1 MAKTKQE
8 AGEQTA
14 LLDKPRVL
22 FSEPGGGAQVLFYG
36 VLLALGCTGALGCF
50 FGAFQVP
57 VAPLPALGVGAV
69 CLAFSLFLFLTKKPS
84 WLASLVGIALWVGAV
99 WYFFEDLVQ
108 GCAHTV
114 NLVLEA
120 YGNRLGV
127 LMPQMATDPALTQGQ
142 IQQQCTVFCCLLTFP
157 YLFFLGWA
165 LAGHKS
171 SFGAFCLTG
180 LPLCVPMLISLV
192 PPAPY
197 VAALLLFWAV
207 LLLFSPSFGKRHRL
221 LEDHGRYHAAGN
233 NLARPSM
240 LGLFLAGVALCMGL
254 TYCLVP
260 YSTYQRPQVA
270 VDLWNGLSRGF
281 GIQSSLRGGVGS
293 GNSRVNLNS
302 LGARSYTGET
312 VLRVQYQWQEPET
325 LGAELPTNREK
336 DYLKSFVGSVYTG
349 ESWERLSDADQRE
362 LSNLLQGQRPQTLP
376 DQFSQLFTPL
386 NSYRYQVSVENVSA
400 NPRCVYTP
408 YGLVESTV
416 DTAQMEFV
424 DDGFLQSSHFFGGTP
439 TYTLEGW
446 GLSETSHYYPNYSN
460 RVLSALLD
468 GYARSQG
475 AESWQ
480 DAPGVADVIEQILD
494 EAFTPKEE
502 GALLNV
508 DLSSFSSGL
517 RQYLTPEQ
525 QAFSQQVEA
534 YNQFVYE
541 HYTQLPDGLRDTLLQ
556 YLQDNHLF
564 PGASYGPYFT
574 EALHFNESNPTY
586 TSIDMLVQQIA
597 NTLAAQCVYTLTP
610 PALPAGEDFVE
621 FFLLESRQGYCVHF
635 ATAATAL
642 LRAMGIPARYAEGY
656 AVPAGEEGWVDVPDY
671 NAHAWV
677 EVYFGGAG
685 WIPFEVTPA
694 GPDSP
699 AATFNARP
707 QEQGAAPTA
716 TPAPTPSPT
725 PQPVPTPEAQAPT
738 APTAAPQASAS
749 PLPGEAGAE
758 GERAGPWG
766 WIAAGATA
774 LGLLLLAGAV
784 LLRHKLVLKFRQ
796 ERLRQPDRNKAALE
810 AYAFLQRVHK
820 TAKTALHGWDDTI
833 PPQLEE
839 LALKARF
846 SQHTLTQEELEPF
859 LEELDKALSLLR
871 ERLPKGRR
879 LWCRYGLC
887 LF

>member
-84 WLASLVGIALWVGAV
+84 WVASLVGIALWVGAV

-171 SFGAFCLTG
+171 AFGAFCLTG

-312 VLRVQYQWQEPET
+312 VLRVQYQWQEPEA

-386 NSYRYQVSVENVSA
+386 NSYRYQVLVENVSA

-408 YGLVESTV
+408 YGLVESIV

-460 RVLSALLD
+460 RVLSALLA

-738 APTAAPQASAS
+738 APSAAPQASAS

>member
-84 WLASLVGIALWVGAV
+84 WVASLVGIALWVGAV

-171 SFGAFCLTG
+171 AFGAFCLTG

-312 VLRVQYQWQEPET
+312 VLRVQYQWQEPEA

-796 ERLRQPDRNKAALE
+796 ERFRQPDRNKAALE

-820 TAKTALHGWDDTI
+820 TAKAALHGWDDTI

-846 SQHTLTQEELEPF
+846 SQHALTQEELEPF

-871 ERLPKGRR
+871 ERLPKGLR

>member
-1 MAKTKQE
+1 M
-8 AGEQTA
+8 
-14 LLDKPRVL
+14 
-22 FSEPGGGAQVLFYG
+22 
-36 VLLALGCTGALGCF
+36 
-50 FGAFQVP
+50 
-57 VAPLPALGVGAV
+57 
-69 CLAFSLFLFLTKKPS
+69 
-84 WLASLVGIALWVGAV
+84 
-99 WYFFEDLVQ
+99 
-108 GCAHTV
+108 
-114 NLVLEA
+114 
-120 YGNRLGV
+120 
-127 LMPQMATDPALTQGQ
+127 
-142 IQQQCTVFCCLLTFP
+142 
-157 YLFFLGWA
+157 
-165 LAGHKS
+165 
-171 SFGAFCLTG
+171 
-180 LPLCVPMLISLV
+180 
-192 PPAPY
+192 
-197 VAALLLFWAV
+197 
-207 LLLFSPSFGKRHRL
+207 
-221 LEDHGRYHAAGN
+221 
-233 NLARPSM
+233 
-240 LGLFLAGVALCMGL
+240 
-254 TYCLVP
+254 
-260 YSTYQRPQVA
+260 
-270 VDLWNGLSRGF
+270 
-281 GIQSSLRGGVGS
+281 
-293 GNSRVNLNS
+293 
-302 LGARSYTGET
+302 
-312 VLRVQYQWQEPET
+312 
-325 LGAELPTNREK
+325 
-336 DYLKSFVGSVYTG
+336 GSVYTG
-349 ESWERLSDADQRE
+349 ENWERLSDADQWE

-386 NSYRYQVSVENVSA
+386 NSYRYQVLVENVTA

-446 GLSETSHYYPNYSN
+446 GLSNSLAYYPSQ
-460 RVLSALLD
+460 VQSAILE
-468 GYARSQG
+468 GYANSQG
-475 AESWQ
+475 YSSSDIDYWSQVPGMADFMDALTGELFSQNGEFLVENQ
-480 DAPGVADVIEQILD
+480 DLWKIPADLV
-494 EAFTPKEE
+494 
-502 GALLNV
+502 
-508 DLSSFSSGL
+508 
-517 RQYLTPEQ
+517 QYLSPQ
-525 QAFSQQVEA
+525 QQELALTVEA
-534 YNQFVYE
+534 YNDFVYE
-541 HYTQLPDGLRDTLLQ
+541 HYTQLPPELEATLQ
-556 YLQDNHLF
+556 TYLTENHLNSGVF
-564 PGASYGPYFT
+564 YGPYSDPY
-574 EALHFNESNPTY
+574 ARNHY
-586 TSIDMLVQQIA
+586 TQTPLLIQQIA

-738 APTAAPQASAS
+738 APTATPQASAS

-796 ERLRQPDRNKAALE
+796 ERFRQPNRNKAALE

-820 TAKTALHGWDDTI
+820 TAKDALHGWDDTI

>member
-84 WLASLVGIALWVGAV
+84 WVASLVGIALWVGAV

-171 SFGAFCLTG
+171 AFGAFCLTG

-312 VLRVQYQWQEPET
+312 VLRVQYQWQEPEA

-460 RVLSALLD
+460 RVLSALLA

-738 APTAAPQASAS
+738 APSAAPQASAS

-796 ERLRQPDRNKAALE
+796 ERFRQPNRNKAALE

-820 TAKTALHGWDDTI
+820 TAKAALHGWDDTI

>member
-84 WLASLVGIALWVGAV
+84 WVASLVGIALWVGAV

-171 SFGAFCLTG
+171 AFGAFCLTG

-312 VLRVQYQWQEPET
+312 VLRVQYQWQEPEAQ
-325 LGAELPTNREK
+325 GAELPTNREK

-439 TYTLEGW
+439 TYTLEAW

-758 GERAGPWG
+758 GENAGPWG

-796 ERLRQPDRNKAALE
+796 ERFRQPDRNKAALE

-820 TAKTALHGWDDTI
+820 TARATLHGWDDTI

-846 SQHTLTQEELEPF
+846 SQHALTQEELEPF
-859 LEELDKALSLLR
+859 LEELDKTLSLLR

>member
-1 MAKTKQE
+1 M
-8 AGEQTA
+8 
-14 LLDKPRVL
+14 
-22 FSEPGGGAQVLFYG
+22 
-36 VLLALGCTGALGCF
+36 
-50 FGAFQVP
+50 
-57 VAPLPALGVGAV
+57 
-69 CLAFSLFLFLTKKPS
+69 
-84 WLASLVGIALWVGAV
+84 
-99 WYFFEDLVQ
+99 
-108 GCAHTV
+108 
-114 NLVLEA
+114 
-120 YGNRLGV
+120 
-127 LMPQMATDPALTQGQ
+127 
-142 IQQQCTVFCCLLTFP
+142 
-157 YLFFLGWA
+157 
-165 LAGHKS
+165 
-171 SFGAFCLTG
+171 
-180 LPLCVPMLISLV
+180 
-192 PPAPY
+192 
-197 VAALLLFWAV
+197 
-207 LLLFSPSFGKRHRL
+207 
-221 LEDHGRYHAAGN
+221 
-233 NLARPSM
+233 
-240 LGLFLAGVALCMGL
+240 
-254 TYCLVP
+254 
-260 YSTYQRPQVA
+260 
-270 VDLWNGLSRGF
+270 
-281 GIQSSLRGGVGS
+281 
-293 GNSRVNLNS
+293 NLNS

-312 VLRVQYQWQEPET
+312 VLRVQYQWQEPEA

-349 ESWERLSDADQRE
+349 ENWERLSDADQWE

-386 NSYRYQVSVENVSA
+386 NSYRYQVLVENVSA

-446 GLSETSHYYPNYSN
+446 GLSNSLAYYPSQ
-460 RVLSALLD
+460 VQSAILE
-468 GYARSQG
+468 GYANSQG
-475 AESWQ
+475 YSASDIDYWSQVPGMADFMDALTGELFSQNGEFLVENQ
-480 DAPGVADVIEQILD
+480 DLWKIPADLVQY
-494 EAFTPKEE
+494 
-502 GALLNV
+502 
-508 DLSSFSSGL
+508 LSSQQQEL
-517 RQYLTPEQ
+517 ALT
-525 QAFSQQVEA
+525 VEA
-534 YNQFVYE
+534 YNDFVYE
-541 HYTQLPDGLRDTLLQ
+541 HYTQLPPELEATLQ
-556 YLQDNHLF
+556 TYLTENHLNSGVF
-564 PGASYGPYFT
+564 YGPYSDPY
-574 EALHFNESNPTY
+574 ARNHY
-586 TSIDMLVQQIA
+586 TQTPLLIQQIA

-738 APTAAPQASAS
+738 APSAAPQASAS

-758 GERAGPWG
+758 GESAGPWG

-796 ERLRQPDRNKAALE
+796 ERFRQPNRNKAALE

>member
-84 WLASLVGIALWVGAV
+84 WVASLVGIALWVGAV

-171 SFGAFCLTG
+171 AFGAFCLTG

-312 VLRVQYQWQEPET
+312 VLRVQYQWQEPEA

-386 NSYRYQVSVENVSA
+386 NSYRYQVLVENVSA

-408 YGLVESTV
+408 YGLVGSTV

-439 TYTLEGW
+439 TYTLEAW

-738 APTAAPQASAS
+738 APSAAPQASAS

-758 GERAGPWG
+758 GESAGPWG

-796 ERLRQPDRNKAALE
+796 ERFRQPNRNKAALE

-820 TAKTALHGWDDTI
+820 TAKAALHGWDDTI

-846 SQHTLTQEELEPF
+846 SQHALTQEELEPF

-871 ERLPKGRR
+871 ERLPKGRL

>member
-84 WLASLVGIALWVGAV
+84 WVASLVGIALWVGAV

-171 SFGAFCLTG
+171 AFGAFCLTG

-312 VLRVQYQWQEPET
+312 VLRVQYQWQEPEA

-386 NSYRYQVSVENVSA
+386 NSYRYQVLVENVSA

-439 TYTLEGW
+439 TYTLEAW

-460 RVLSALLD
+460 RVLSALLA

-725 PQPVPTPEAQAPT
+725 PQPVPIPEAQAPT
-738 APTAAPQASAS
+738 APSAAPQASAS

-796 ERLRQPDRNKAALE
+796 ERFRQPNRNKAALE

-859 LEELDKALSLLR
+859 LVELDKALSLLR
-871 ERLPKGRR
+871 ERLPKGRL

>member
-171 SFGAFCLTG
+171 AFGAFCLTG
-180 LPLCVPMLISLV
+180 LPLCVSMLISLV

-197 VAALLLFWAV
+197 VVALLLFWAV

-312 VLRVQYQWQEPET
+312 VLRVQYQWQEPEA

-349 ESWERLSDADQRE
+349 ESWERLSDEDQRE

-460 RVLSALLD
+460 RVLSALLA

-574 EALHFNESNPTY
+574 KALHFNESNPTY

-738 APTAAPQASAS
+738 APSAAPQASAS

-758 GERAGPWG
+758 GERSGPWG

-820 TAKTALHGWDDTI
+820 TAKAALHGWDDTI

>member
-84 WLASLVGIALWVGAV
+84 WVASLVGIALWVGAV

-171 SFGAFCLTG
+171 AFGAFCLTG

-738 APTAAPQASAS
+738 APSAAPQASAS

-758 GERAGPWG
+758 GESAGPWG

-796 ERLRQPDRNKAALE
+796 ERFHQPNRNKAALE

>member
-84 WLASLVGIALWVGAV
+84 WVASLVGIALWVGAV

-171 SFGAFCLTG
+171 AFGAFCLTG

-302 LGARSYTGET
+302 LGARSYTGKT
-312 VLRVQYQWQEPET
+312 ALRVQYQWQEPEA

-386 NSYRYQVSVENVSA
+386 NSYRYQVLVENVSA

-408 YGLVESTV
+408 YGLVESAV

-738 APTAAPQASAS
+738 APSAAPQASAS

-796 ERLRQPDRNKAALE
+796 ERFRQPNRNKAALE

-820 TAKTALHGWDDTI
+820 TAKAALHGWDDTI

>member
-1 MAKTKQE
+1 M
-8 AGEQTA
+8 
-14 LLDKPRVL
+14 
-22 FSEPGGGAQVLFYG
+22 
-36 VLLALGCTGALGCF
+36 
-50 FGAFQVP
+50 
-57 VAPLPALGVGAV
+57 
-69 CLAFSLFLFLTKKPS
+69 
-84 WLASLVGIALWVGAV
+84 
-99 WYFFEDLVQ
+99 
-108 GCAHTV
+108 
-114 NLVLEA
+114 
-120 YGNRLGV
+120 
-127 LMPQMATDPALTQGQ
+127 
-142 IQQQCTVFCCLLTFP
+142 
-157 YLFFLGWA
+157 
-165 LAGHKS
+165 
-171 SFGAFCLTG
+171 
-180 LPLCVPMLISLV
+180 
-192 PPAPY
+192 
-197 VAALLLFWAV
+197 
-207 LLLFSPSFGKRHRL
+207 
-221 LEDHGRYHAAGN
+221 
-233 NLARPSM
+233 
-240 LGLFLAGVALCMGL
+240 
-254 TYCLVP
+254 
-260 YSTYQRPQVA
+260 
-270 VDLWNGLSRGF
+270 
-281 GIQSSLRGGVGS
+281 
-293 GNSRVNLNS
+293 
-302 LGARSYTGET
+302 
-312 VLRVQYQWQEPET
+312 
-325 LGAELPTNREK
+325 
-336 DYLKSFVGSVYTG
+336 GSVYTG

-362 LSNLLQGQRPQTLP
+362 FSNLLQGQRPQTLP

-446 GLSETSHYYPNYSN
+446 GLSNSLAYYPSQ
-460 RVLSALLD
+460 VQSAILE
-468 GYARSQG
+468 GYANSQG
-475 AESWQ
+475 YSASDIDYWSQVPGMADFMDALTGELFSQNGEFLVENQ
-480 DAPGVADVIEQILD
+480 DLWKIPADLV
-494 EAFTPKEE
+494 
-502 GALLNV
+502 
-508 DLSSFSSGL
+508 
-517 RQYLTPEQ
+517 QYLSPQ
-525 QAFSQQVEA
+525 QQELALTVEA
-534 YNQFVYE
+534 YNDFVYE
-541 HYTQLPDGLRDTLLQ
+541 HYTQLPPELEATLQ
-556 YLQDNHLF
+556 TYLTENHLNSGVF
-564 PGASYGPYFT
+564 YGPYSDPY
-574 EALHFNESNPTY
+574 ARNHY
-586 TSIDMLVQQIA
+586 TQTPLLIQQIA

-738 APTAAPQASAS
+738 APSAAPQASAS

-758 GERAGPWG
+758 GESAGPWG

-820 TAKTALHGWDDTI
+820 TAKDALHGWDDTI

-846 SQHTLTQEELEPF
+846 SQHALTQEELEPF

-871 ERLPKGRR
+871 ERLPKGRL

>member
-1 MAKTKQE
+1 M
-8 AGEQTA
+8 
-14 LLDKPRVL
+14 
-22 FSEPGGGAQVLFYG
+22 
-36 VLLALGCTGALGCF
+36 
-50 FGAFQVP
+50 
-57 VAPLPALGVGAV
+57 
-69 CLAFSLFLFLTKKPS
+69 
-84 WLASLVGIALWVGAV
+84 
-99 WYFFEDLVQ
+99 
-108 GCAHTV
+108 
-114 NLVLEA
+114 
-120 YGNRLGV
+120 
-127 LMPQMATDPALTQGQ
+127 
-142 IQQQCTVFCCLLTFP
+142 
-157 YLFFLGWA
+157 
-165 LAGHKS
+165 
-171 SFGAFCLTG
+171 
-180 LPLCVPMLISLV
+180 
-192 PPAPY
+192 
-197 VAALLLFWAV
+197 
-207 LLLFSPSFGKRHRL
+207 
-221 LEDHGRYHAAGN
+221 
-233 NLARPSM
+233 
-240 LGLFLAGVALCMGL
+240 
-254 TYCLVP
+254 
-260 YSTYQRPQVA
+260 
-270 VDLWNGLSRGF
+270 
-281 GIQSSLRGGVGS
+281 GS

-312 VLRVQYQWQEPET
+312 VLRVQYQWQEPEA

-439 TYTLEGW
+439 TYTLEAW
-446 GLSETSHYYPNYSN
+446 GLSNSLAYYPSQ
-460 RVLSALLD
+460 VQSAILE
-468 GYARSQG
+468 GYANSQG
-475 AESWQ
+475 YSASDIDYWSQVPGMADIMDALTGELFSQNGEFLVENQ
-480 DAPGVADVIEQILD
+480 DLWKIPADLV
-494 EAFTPKEE
+494 
-502 GALLNV
+502 
-508 DLSSFSSGL
+508 
-517 RQYLTPEQ
+517 QYLSPQ
-525 QAFSQQVEA
+525 QQELALTVEA
-534 YNQFVYE
+534 YNDFVYE
-541 HYTQLPDGLRDTLLQ
+541 HYTQLPPELEATLQ
-556 YLQDNHLF
+556 TYLTENHLNSGVF
-564 PGASYGPYFT
+564 YGPYSDPY
-574 EALHFNESNPTY
+574 ARNHY
-586 TSIDMLVQQIA
+586 TQTPLLIQQIA

-656 AVPAGEEGWVDVPDY
+656 AVPAGGEGWVDVPDY

-738 APTAAPQASAS
+738 APSAAPQASAS

-758 GERAGPWG
+758 GERAGLWG

-796 ERLRQPDRNKAALE
+796 ERFRQPDRNKAALE

-820 TAKTALHGWDDTI
+820 TAKAALHGWDDTI

-846 SQHTLTQEELEPF
+846 SQHALTQEELEPF

>member
-1 MAKTKQE
+1 M
-8 AGEQTA
+8 
-14 LLDKPRVL
+14 
-22 FSEPGGGAQVLFYG
+22 
-36 VLLALGCTGALGCF
+36 
-50 FGAFQVP
+50 
-57 VAPLPALGVGAV
+57 
-69 CLAFSLFLFLTKKPS
+69 
-84 WLASLVGIALWVGAV
+84 
-99 WYFFEDLVQ
+99 
-108 GCAHTV
+108 
-114 NLVLEA
+114 
-120 YGNRLGV
+120 
-127 LMPQMATDPALTQGQ
+127 
-142 IQQQCTVFCCLLTFP
+142 
-157 YLFFLGWA
+157 
-165 LAGHKS
+165 
-171 SFGAFCLTG
+171 
-180 LPLCVPMLISLV
+180 
-192 PPAPY
+192 
-197 VAALLLFWAV
+197 
-207 LLLFSPSFGKRHRL
+207 
-221 LEDHGRYHAAGN
+221 
-233 NLARPSM
+233 
-240 LGLFLAGVALCMGL
+240 
-254 TYCLVP
+254 
-260 YSTYQRPQVA
+260 
-270 VDLWNGLSRGF
+270 
-281 GIQSSLRGGVGS
+281 
-293 GNSRVNLNS
+293 NLNS

-312 VLRVQYQWQEPET
+312 VLRVQYQWQEPEA

-386 NSYRYQVSVENVSA
+386 NSYRYQVLVENVSA

-439 TYTLEGW
+439 TYTLEAW
-446 GLSETSHYYPNYSN
+446 GLSNSLAYYPSQ
-460 RVLSALLD
+460 VQSAILE
-468 GYARSQG
+468 GYANSQG
-475 AESWQ
+475 YSASDIDYWSQVPGMADFMDALTGELFSQNGEFLVENQ
-480 DAPGVADVIEQILD
+480 DLWKIPADLV
-494 EAFTPKEE
+494 
-502 GALLNV
+502 
-508 DLSSFSSGL
+508 
-517 RQYLTPEQ
+517 QYLSPQ
-525 QAFSQQVEA
+525 QQELALTVEA
-534 YNQFVYE
+534 YNDFVYE
-541 HYTQLPDGLRDTLLQ
+541 HYTQLPPELEAALQ
-556 YLQDNHLF
+556 TYLTENHLNSGVF
-564 PGASYGPYFT
+564 YGPYSDPY
-574 EALHFNESNPTY
+574 ARNHY
-586 TSIDMLVQQIA
+586 TQTPLLIQQIA

-725 PQPVPTPEAQAPT
+725 PHPVPTPEAQAPT
-738 APTAAPQASAS
+738 APSAAPQASAS
-749 PLPGEAGAE
+749 PLPGEAGVE
-758 GERAGPWG
+758 GESAGPWG

-820 TAKTALHGWDDTI
+820 TAKAALHGWDDTI

-846 SQHTLTQEELEPF
+846 SQHALTQEELEPF

-871 ERLPKGRR
+871 ERLPKGCR

>member
-84 WLASLVGIALWVGAV
+84 WVASLVGIALWVGAV

-171 SFGAFCLTG
+171 AFGAFCLTG

-233 NLARPSM
+233 NLAQPSM

-312 VLRVQYQWQEPET
+312 VLRVQYQWQEPEA

-349 ESWERLSDADQRE
+349 ESWERPSDEDQRE

-460 RVLSALLD
+460 RVLSALLA

-758 GERAGPWG
+758 GESAGPWG

-796 ERLRQPDRNKAALE
+796 ERFRQPNRNKAALE

-820 TAKTALHGWDDTI
+820 TAKAALHGWDDTI

>member
-84 WLASLVGIALWVGAV
+84 WVASLVGIALWVGAV

-171 SFGAFCLTG
+171 AFGAFCLTG

-260 YSTYQRPQVA
+260 YSPGGRGPVERPFPGVWHPVLPA
-270 VDLWNGLSRGF
+270 G
-281 GIQSSLRGGVGS
+281 RGGQRQQPGE
-293 GNSRVNLNS
+293 LNS

-312 VLRVQYQWQEPET
+312 VLRVQYQWQEPEA

-738 APTAAPQASAS
+738 APSAAPQASAS

-796 ERLRQPDRNKAALE
+796 ERFHQPNRNKAALE

-820 TAKTALHGWDDTI
+820 TAKAALHGWDDTI

-871 ERLPKGRR
+871 ERLPKGRL

>member
-84 WLASLVGIALWVGAV
+84 WVASLVGIALWVGAV

-142 IQQQCTVFCCLLTFP
+142 IQQQCTVFCCQLTFP

-171 SFGAFCLTG
+171 AFGAFCLTG

-270 VDLWNGLSRGF
+270 VDLWNSLSRGF

-312 VLRVQYQWQEPET
+312 VLRVQYQWQEPEA

-386 NSYRYQVSVENVSA
+386 NSYRYQVLVENVSA

-738 APTAAPQASAS
+738 APSAAPQASAS

-796 ERLRQPDRNKAALE
+796 ERFHQPNRNKAALE

-820 TAKTALHGWDDTI
+820 TAKAALHGWDDTI

-871 ERLPKGRR
+871 ERLPKGLR

>member
-84 WLASLVGIALWVGAV
+84 WVASLVGIALWVGAV

-127 LMPQMATDPALTQGQ
+127 LMPQMATDPALTHGQ

-171 SFGAFCLTG
+171 AFGAFCLTG

-312 VLRVQYQWQEPET
+312 VLRVQYQWQEPEA

-349 ESWERLSDADQRE
+349 ENWERLSDADQRE

-460 RVLSALLD
+460 RVLSALLA

-738 APTAAPQASAS
+738 APSAAPQASAS

-758 GERAGPWG
+758 GENAGPWG

-796 ERLRQPDRNKAALE
+796 ERFRQPNRNKAALE

-820 TAKTALHGWDDTI
+820 TAKAALHGWDDTI

>member
-84 WLASLVGIALWVGAV
+84 WVASLVGIALWVGAV

-171 SFGAFCLTG
+171 AFGAFCLTG

-312 VLRVQYQWQEPET
+312 VLRAQYQWQEPEA

-460 RVLSALLD
+460 RVLSALLA

-564 PGASYGPYFT
+564 PGTSYGPYFT
-574 EALHFNESNPTY
+574 KALHFNESNPTY

-758 GERAGPWG
+758 GENTGPWG

-796 ERLRQPDRNKAALE
+796 ERFRQPDRNKAALE
-810 AYAFLQRVHK
+810 AYVFLQRVHK
-820 TAKTALHGWDDTI
+820 TARAALHGWDDTI

-846 SQHTLTQEELEPF
+846 SQHALTQEELEPF